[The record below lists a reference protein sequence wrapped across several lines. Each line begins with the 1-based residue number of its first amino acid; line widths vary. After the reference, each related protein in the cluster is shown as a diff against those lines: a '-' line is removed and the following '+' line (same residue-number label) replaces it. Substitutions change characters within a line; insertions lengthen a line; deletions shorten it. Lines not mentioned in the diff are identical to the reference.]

1 MPRVDSM
8 TGNQLRHWAKQR
20 GLTGTKLAELRGIRQ
35 ETVSRHMND
44 RTAMSQEDYQA
55 YAEILEIDV
64 ASLVQRSTPTPVFGV
79 LDRDSFVHRRHA
91 SQPPLALTFG
101 GPSAIG
107 AVSTA
112 ILQPKQMVRTHTHDF
127 SRLDMDDVQMDGCF
141 FVHAASLSA
150 KEVSHNCITRLCM
163 VSAKVDGDHQWMFGY
178 LYPEVEPL
186 PVNSHI
192 LANREGAGVSNDRR
206 YTLAP
211 YWPDNISGLM
221 KGLEIEAAAPVLA
234 KVYAPE
240 IVGYDIAEYG
250 T

>member
-1 MPRVDSM
+1 MSKVYDMS
-8 TGNQLRHWAKQR
+8 GNQLRHWAKVRQLS
-20 GLTGTKLAELRGIRQ
+20 GKEIAKLRGIRP

-44 RTAMSQEDYQA
+44 RHAMSQDDYAA
-55 YAEILEIDV
+55 YAEILGVDI

-79 LDRDSFVHRRHA
+79 LDRDSFVHQRHA

-107 AVSTA
+107 SVSTA
-112 ILQPKQMVRTHTHDF
+112 VLQPKQMVRTHTHDF
-127 SRLDMDDVQMDGCF
+127 SRLDMDDMQLDGCF

-163 VSAKVDGDHQWMFGY
+163 VSAKVDGEHQWMFGY
-178 LYPEVEPL
+178 LYPEVDPL
-186 PVNSHI
+186 PGNSHI
-192 LANREGAGVSNDRR
+192 LAHREGAGVSNDRR

-211 YWPDNISGLM
+211 YWPDNIAGLI

-240 IVGYDIAEYG
+240 IVGYDIAENER
-250 T
+250 